1 MGNKCSKVIPVKN
14 DECEIFE
21 DSHCFYKPTSE
32 MCTECLEE
40 LDRMDKDMGYTKRC
54 RSEPIKQKNSK
65 EASRVCGRD
74 C

>member
-40 LDRMDKDMGYTKRC
+40 LDRMDKDMNEMYTDDYLD
-54 RSEPIKQKNSK
+54 EFY
-65 EASRVCGRD
+65 GRYQD
-74 C
+74 RYYYE